1 LFIYAMKAPMT
12 RDRYQT
18 RVAKFFDF
26 AGISGTTLEEKARN
40 FANRGKDDINWTFSN
55 ILKFVH
61 FQKER
66 VNRKEITGATVRNY
80 VKSIKLFCEMADIP
94 IPWKKITRGL
104 PRGKKYADDRIP
116 TLEEIRK
123 LVEYPDRRIKA
134 IVYTMA
140 SSGIRIG
147 AWDYLKWKHVT
158 PMFLESV
165 NDETVAAKL
174 LVYAGDAEEYYT
186 FITPEAYNPLKDQ
199 LECQ

>member
-1 LFIYAMKAPMT
+1 MRAP
-12 RDRYQT
+12 
-18 RVAKFFDF
+18 
-26 AGISGTTLEEKARN
+26 
-40 FANRGKDDINWTFSN
+40 
-55 ILKFVH
+55 
-61 FQKER
+61 
-66 VNRKEITGATVRNY
+66 TV
-80 VKSIKLFCEMADIP
+80 
-94 IPWKKITRGL
+94 
-104 PRGKKYADDRIP
+104 
-116 TLEEIRK
+116 EEIRK
-123 LVEYPDRRIKA
+123 LIEYPDRRIKA

>member
-1 LFIYAMKAPMT
+1 MRAP
-12 RDRYQT
+12 
-18 RVAKFFDF
+18 
-26 AGISGTTLEEKARN
+26 
-40 FANRGKDDINWTFSN
+40 
-55 ILKFVH
+55 
-61 FQKER
+61 
-66 VNRKEITGATVRNY
+66 TV
-80 VKSIKLFCEMADIP
+80 
-94 IPWKKITRGL
+94 
-104 PRGKKYADDRIP
+104 
-116 TLEEIRK
+116 EEIRK
-123 LVEYPDRRIKA
+123 LIEYPDRRIKA

-186 FITPEAYNPLKDQ
+186 FITPEAYNSLKDQ